1 MVVDAVRTY
10 LDAANGLTELSRRD
24 AVAAARALLR
34 SEGRAVGAAAAEG
47 EAAPRV
53 GQSIQALAGEL
64 IETSQAN
71 RSAVADLVR
80 AEVARQL
87 ESMDVVPREEHERLA
102 RRVAELERRLAAR
115 YAAERAMLVDT
126 DAPGHS
132 SSTDRDDPEDKA
144 DHRSEVAGPEAG
156 KGAPDQEGSAD
167 DEGPEGQVQGPSGG
181 EDAPQKTVEDIPQ
194 VSSEDESEDQ
204 AGDEAAQSADI
215 SSKPATRA
223 TAASGPAR
231 TTQANPGTSTQTKPS
246 KGKSTGKRT
255 TKAKTKK

>member
-34 SEGRAVGAAAAEG
+34 SDGRAVGAPAAEG

-71 RSAVADLVR
+71 RIAIADLVR
-80 AEVARQL
+80 EEVGRQL
-87 ESMDVVPREEHERLA
+87 ENMDVVPRDEHERLA

-115 YAAERAMLVDT
+115 RAVERALTVET
-126 DAPGHS
+126 DARGHPS
-132 SSTDRDDPEDKA
+132 SVDRDEHGDEGG
-144 DHRSEVAGPEAG
+144 HRAEAAVAV
-156 KGAPDQEGSAD
+156 QEGSV
-167 DEGPEGQVQGPSGG
+167 GGQEPDVRVQDVTAG
-181 EDAPQKTVEDIPQ
+181 EDTPGTEGAPQETAEDTPD
-194 VSSEDESEDQ
+194 VNSGADGEEPPDDGPPE
-204 AGDEAAQSADI
+204 SADT
-215 SSKPATRA
+215 SAEPAARSTV
-223 TAASGPAR
+223 ASGSTKTAPAK
-231 TTQANPGTSTQTKPS
+231 TNQAKSA